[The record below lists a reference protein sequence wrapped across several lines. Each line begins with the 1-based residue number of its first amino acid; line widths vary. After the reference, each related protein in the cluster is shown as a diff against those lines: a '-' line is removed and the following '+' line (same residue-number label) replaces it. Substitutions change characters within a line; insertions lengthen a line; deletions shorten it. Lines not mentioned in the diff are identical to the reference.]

1 MVAQPLLRV
10 VRCGGSRLS
19 GARAAFSADAK
30 YLFCASGDYVKV
42 YSTATEECVHI
53 LQGHTNLV
61 TGIQLNPQNHM
72 QLYSCSLDGTIK
84 LWDFTDGI
92 LIKTFVVGYKL
103 FAFYTL
109 AGSED
114 SVFIIIPKK
123 NKEASGSAGQ
133 DIRWNWM
140 FTGSAGHDLLHWNQ
154 SSTDSFQLVSVKLP
168 KIADQEV
175 EAKELSLILDDIGQS
190 PKCTAFGREKKVN
203 RFSLSATSTKGAN
216 NNFTCV
222 ACHPKE
228 DCIASGHEDGKIRL
242 WRNFNHKREY
252 TFSTLH
258 WHHDVVMDLT
268 FSVEGTSL
276 LSGGVESVLVQWRDG
291 SDCKKEFLPRLGS
304 TIEHI
309 SASPDGTFYCTCHT
323 ENKITIIHSNLRVS
337 AVIQGL
343 VKGSDVKTGLV
354 VDPRTKALVL
364 NGKPGHLQ
372 FYCLQ
377 TDKQLYNLDIV
388 QQEYIHQVGL
398 NQIDL
403 VKAAFSAQGSW
414 LATVE
419 QREGKETELELQM
432 KLWNYDEQTQSF
444 TLNTRIN
451 MPHESHVTALCFR
464 DTDELKDET
473 LMLVTASKDGRFKVW
488 VLVDD
493 SDAEKPSMGWS
504 CDFVGSYHKY
514 PASNCCFSEDGS
526 LLAVSFEKTV
536 TVWDSDT
543 WDLKCTFCHP
553 PGKIQNLCFGRLSC
567 SKYLLGTTSSGFLC
581 CWNLLSCAME
591 WSAQLNITVLQPD
604 PLSENI
610 VAVSWLS
617 EGSDLFVFKPNEP
630 RPLCIQRNVCRGR
643 VQWAVFIPREV
654 PESVGSEKH
663 QWLSRSQLYF
673 LTETQDLMTFSTKST
688 EERLTPSS
696 KQLAVEESLTM
707 TPFYLLLGKHRHQQ
721 QSKEN
726 ADLGTAVVQ
735 NHLAQHSPAVKELL
749 HTPAHVLPSASFLCS
764 IFINSMLIS
773 KENKSAEEVAG
784 EVEMDSEKAEDE
796 SDEDVEFTEMEP
808 DTNPTEILGETTP
821 KLSKSQEKEL
831 RKIRRM
837 DYSWITAL

>member
-1 MVAQPLLRV
+1 MVVQEPLRV
-10 VRCGGSRLS
+10 VRCGGSKLS

-30 YLFCASGDYVKV
+30 YLLCASGDYVKV
-42 YSTATEECVHI
+42 YSTVTEECVHV
-53 LQGHTNLV
+53 LQGHSNLV

-103 FAFYTL
+103 YAFYML
-109 AGSED
+109 ADSEG
-114 SVFIIIPKK
+114 SVFVIIPRK
-123 NKEASGSAGQ
+123 NEDAS
-133 DIRWNWM
+133 
-140 FTGSAGHDLLHWNQ
+140 
-154 SSTDSFQLVSVKLP
+154 DSFQLASVKLP
-168 KIADQEV
+168 KTPDQEV
-175 EAKELSLILDDIGQS
+175 EAKDLSLILDDIGQS
-190 PKCTAFGREKKVN
+190 PKCTAFGREGEYVASVRGLHLLVYFFKKKKIN
-203 RFSLSATSTKGAN
+203 RFPLSATSRKGAN
-216 NNFTCV
+216 NYFTCV

-228 DCIASGHEDGKIRL
+228 DCIASGHKDGKIRL

-258 WHHDVVMDLT
+258 WHHDQVMDLA
-268 FSVEGTSL
+268 FSVEGNSL

-309 SASPDGTFYCTCHT
+309 SASLDGSFYCTSHS

-364 NGKPGHLQ
+364 NGKPGHVQ
-372 FYCLQ
+372 FYCLK

-398 NQIDL
+398 NQVEL
-403 VKAAFSAQGSW
+403 VKAAFSTRGSW

-419 QREGKETELELQM
+419 QREEKETELELQM

-451 MPHESHVTALCFR
+451 MPHEGHVTALCFR
-464 DTDELKDET
+464 DTDELEDRT
-473 LMLVTASKDGRFKVW
+473 PTLVTAGKDGRFKVW
-488 VLVDD
+488 VLEND

-504 CDFVGSYHKY
+504 CDFVGSYHNY
-514 PASNCCFSEDGS
+514 PANTCCFSEDGS
-526 LLAVSFEKTV
+526 LLAVSFERTV

-553 PGKIQNLCFGRLSC
+553 PGKIRNLCFGRLSC
-567 SKYLLGTTSSGFLC
+567 SKYLLGTTDNGFLC
-581 CWNLLSCAME
+581 CWNLLSCALE
-591 WSAQLNITVLQPD
+591 WSAQLNIMVLQPD

-610 VAVSWLS
+610 AAFSRLVDS
-617 EGSDLFVFKPNEP
+617 SDLFIFKPNEP
-630 RPLCIQRNVCRGR
+630 RPFCIQRNLCRER
-643 VQWAVFIPREV
+643 VQWAVFIPRDV

-663 QWLSRSQLYF
+663 QWLSRSQLYV
-673 LTETQDLMTFSTKST
+673 LTETQDLLTFSTKSA

-696 KQLAVEESLTM
+696 KQLAVEESLLV

-721 QSKEN
+721 KSKEN
-726 ADLGTAVVQ
+726 ATLGTAVFQSHVTQ
-735 NHLAQHSPAVKELL
+735 DSPAIKELL

-773 KENKSAEEVAG
+773 KENKSAEEVVD

-796 SDEDVEFTEMEP
+796 SDEDVELNEVEQDINTTAF
-808 DTNPTEILGETTP
+808 LGEITP

-837 DYSWITAL
+837 DYSWIAAL

>member
-1 MVAQPLLRV
+1 MVAQRPLRV
-10 VRCGGSRLS
+10 VRCGGSQLS
-19 GARAAFSADAK
+19 GARAVFSADAK
-30 YLFCASGDYVKV
+30 YLLCASGDYVKV

-72 QLYSCSLDGTIK
+72 QLYSCSLDGTVK

-123 NKEASGSAGQ
+123 NEES
-133 DIRWNWM
+133 
-140 FTGSAGHDLLHWNQ
+140 L
-154 SSTDSFQLVSVKLP
+154 DSFQLVSVKLP
-168 KIADQEV
+168 KTPDQAV

-190 PKCTAFGREKKVN
+190 PKCTAFGREVYLLFWMFFFYIKCIN
-203 RFSLSATSTKGAN
+203 YILATSRKGAN
-216 NNFTCV
+216 NYFTCV

-228 DCIASGHEDGKIRL
+228 DCIASGHKDGKIRL

-258 WHHDVVMDLT
+258 WHHDVVMDLA

-304 TIEHI
+304 AIEHI
-309 SASPDGTFYCTCHT
+309 SASPDGTLYCTSHT
-323 ENKITIIHSNLRVS
+323 ENSTYSKTTFLLLRCD
-337 AVIQGL
+337 I
-343 VKGSDVKTGLV
+343 KTGLV
-354 VDPRTKALVL
+354 IDPRTKALVL

-388 QQEYIHQVGL
+388 QQEYIHQIGL
-398 NQIDL
+398 NQVDL
-403 VKAAFSAQGSW
+403 VKAAFSARGSW

-419 QREGKETELELQM
+419 QREEKETELELQM

-451 MPHESHVTALCFR
+451 MPHEDHVTALCFR
-464 DTDELKDET
+464 DTDELEDGT
-473 LMLVTASKDGRFKVW
+473 PTLVTAGKDGQFKVW

-493 SDAEKPSMGWS
+493 SDSEKQSMGWN
-504 CDFVGSYHKY
+504 CDFVGSYHNY
-514 PASNCCFSEDGS
+514 PATNCCFSEDGS
-526 LLAVSFEKTV
+526 LLAVSFEETV
-536 TVWDSDT
+536 TVWNSDT
-543 WDLKCTFCHP
+543 WDLICTFCHP

-567 SKYLLGTTSSGFLC
+567 SKYLLGTTDNGFLC
-581 CWNLLSCAME
+581 CWNLLSCALE
-591 WSAQLNITVLQPD
+591 WSAQLNVMVLQPD

-610 VAVSWLS
+610 AAVSQLL

-630 RPLCIQRNVCRGR
+630 RPFCIQRNVCRER
-643 VQWAVFIPREV
+643 VQWAVFIPRDV

-673 LTETQDLMTFSTKST
+673 LTETQDLLTFSTKST

-696 KQLAVEESLTM
+696 KQLAVEESLPM

-735 NHLAQHSPAVKELL
+735 SHLAQVSPAIKELL

-773 KENKSAEEVAG
+773 KENKSAGEVV

-796 SDEDVEFTEMEP
+796 SDEDLDLTEMEQ
-808 DTNPTEILGETTP
+808 DMNPTEFLDEITQT
-821 KLSKSQEKEL
+821 KLSKSQEKQL

-837 DYSWITAL
+837 DYSWVAVL

>member
-1 MVAQPLLRV
+1 MVAQEALRV
-10 VRCGGSRLS
+10 VRCGGSKLS
-19 GARAAFSADAK
+19 GTRAAFSADAK
-30 YLFCASGDYVKV
+30 SLFCASGDYVKV

-114 SVFIIIPKK
+114 SVFIIIPKR
-123 NKEASGSAGQ
+123 NEEAS
-133 DIRWNWM
+133 
-140 FTGSAGHDLLHWNQ
+140 
-154 SSTDSFQLVSVKLP
+154 DSFQLVSVKLP
-168 KIADQEV
+168 KIPDQEV

-190 PKCTAFGREKKVN
+190 PKCTAFGREGEYVASVCGLHLLVYFFKKKKIH
-203 RFSLSATSTKGAN
+203 RFPLSATSSKGAN
-216 NNFTCV
+216 NYFTCV

-228 DCIASGHEDGKIRL
+228 DCIASGHKDGKIRL

-258 WHHDVVMDLT
+258 WHHDVVMDLA

-309 SASPDGTFYCTCHT
+309 AASPNGTFFCTSHT
-323 ENKITIIHSNLRVS
+323 DNKITIIHSNLRVS
-337 AVIQGL
+337 AIIQGL
-343 VKGSDVKTGLV
+343 VKGTDVKTGLV

-388 QQEYIHQVGL
+388 QQEYIHQIGL
-398 NQIDL
+398 NQVDL
-403 VKAAFSAQGSW
+403 VKAAFSARGSW

-419 QREGKETELELQM
+419 QREDKETELELQM
-432 KLWNYDEQTQSF
+432 KLWSYDEQTQSF

-464 DTDELKDET
+464 DTDELEDVT
-473 LMLVTASKDGRFKVW
+473 PTLVTAGKDGRFKVW
-488 VLVDD
+488 VLVND
-493 SDAEKPSMGWS
+493 SDAEKQSMGWS
-504 CDFVGSYHKY
+504 CDFVGSYHNY
-514 PASNCCFSEDGS
+514 PANNCCFSEDGS
-526 LLAVSFEKTV
+526 LLAVSFEETV

-553 PGKIQNLCFGRLSC
+553 PGRIRNLCFGRLSC
-567 SKYLLGTTSSGFLC
+567 SKYLLGTTSNGFLC
-581 CWNLLSCAME
+581 CWNLLSCA
-591 WSAQLNITVLQPD
+591 
-604 PLSENI
+604 
-610 VAVSWLS
+610 
-617 EGSDLFVFKPNEP
+617 LFVFKPNEP
-630 RPLCIQRNVCRGR
+630 RPLCIQRNICRGR

-654 PESVGSEKH
+654 PESVGSENHK
-663 QWLSRSQLYF
+663 WLSRSQLYF
-673 LTETQDLMTFSTKST
+673 LTQTQDLMTFSTKST

-696 KQLAVEESLTM
+696 KQLAIEESLPV
-707 TPFYLLLGKHRHQQ
+707 TPFYLLLGKHRNQQ

-726 ADLGTAVVQ
+726 ADLGTAVVPS
-735 NHLAQHSPAVKELL
+735 HLAQHSPAIKELL

-764 IFINSMLIS
+764 IFINSLLIP
-773 KENKSAEEVAG
+773 KENKSAGEVAD

-796 SDEDVEFTEMEP
+796 SDEDIEVTEMEP
-808 DTNPTEILGETTP
+808 DINPTEILGEITP

-837 DYSWITAL
+837 DYSWIAAL

>member
-1 MVAQPLLRV
+1 MVAQQPLRV
-10 VRCGGSRLS
+10 VRCGGSKLS

-30 YLFCASGDYVKV
+30 YLLCASGDYVKV
-42 YSTATEECVHI
+42 YSTATEKCVHI

-109 AGSED
+109 AGFED

-123 NKEASGSAGQ
+123 NE
-133 DIRWNWM
+133 DFLDW
-140 FTGSAGHDLLHWNQ
+140 
-154 SSTDSFQLVSVKLP
+154 FQLVSVKLP
-168 KIADQEV
+168 KTPDQEV
-175 EAKELSLILDDIGQS
+175 EANELSLILDDIGQS
-190 PKCTAFGREKKVN
+190 PKCTAFGREGEYVASVRGLHLLIYFFKKKKVN
-203 RFSLSATSTKGAN
+203 RFPLSATSRKSAN
-216 NNFTCV
+216 NYFTCV

-228 DCIASGHEDGKIRL
+228 DCIASGHKDGKIRL

-258 WHHDVVMDLT
+258 WHHDVVMDLA

-291 SDCKKEFLPRLGS
+291 SDYKKEFLPRLGS

-309 SASPDGTFYCTCHT
+309 SASPDGTFYCTSHT
-323 ENKITIIHSNLRVS
+323 ENKITIIHSNLSVS

-388 QQEYIHQVGL
+388 QQEYIHQIGL
-398 NQIDL
+398 NQVDL

-419 QREGKETELELQM
+419 QREEKETELELQM

-451 MPHESHVTALCFR
+451 MPHEGHVTALCFR
-464 DTDELKDET
+464 DTDELEDGT
-473 LMLVTASKDGRFKVW
+473 PTLVTAGNDGRFKVW
-488 VLVDD
+488 VLVND
-493 SDAEKPSMGWS
+493 SDSEKQSVGWS
-504 CDFVGSYHKY
+504 CDFVGSYHNY
-514 PASNCCFSEDGS
+514 PATNCCFSEDGS
-526 LLAVSFEKTV
+526 LLAVSFEETV
-536 TVWDSDT
+536 TVWNSDT
-543 WDLKCTFCHP
+543 WDLICTFCHP
-553 PGKIQNLCFGRLSC
+553 PGRIQNLCFGRLSC
-567 SKYLLGTTSSGFLC
+567 SRYLLGTTNNGFLC
-581 CWNLLSCAME
+581 CWNLLSCALE
-591 WSAQLNITVLQPD
+591 WSAQLNVMVLQPD

-610 VAVSWLS
+610 AAVSRLL

-630 RPLCIQRNVCRGR
+630 RPFCIQRNVCRER
-643 VQWAVFIPREV
+643 VQWAVFIPRDV
-654 PESVGSEKH
+654 TESIGSEKH

-673 LTETQDLMTFSTKST
+673 LTETQDLLTFSTKSA

-696 KQLAVEESLTM
+696 KQLAVEESLPM
-707 TPFYLLLGKHRHQQ
+707 TPFSLLLGKHRHQQ
-721 QSKEN
+721 RSKEN
-726 ADLGTAVVQ
+726 ADLDTAVVQ
-735 NHLAQHSPAVKELL
+735 SHLAQDSPAIKELL

-764 IFINSMLIS
+764 IFINSVLIS
-773 KENKSAEEVAG
+773 KENKSAGEVVD

-796 SDEDVEFTEMEP
+796 SDEDLELTEMEQ
-808 DTNPTEILGETTP
+808 DIKATEFLGEITQT
-821 KLSKSQEKEL
+821 KLSKSQEKQL

-837 DYSWITAL
+837 DYSWVAAL

>member
-1 MVAQPLLRV
+1 ML
-10 VRCGGSRLS
+10 
-19 GARAAFSADAK
+19 AD
-30 YLFCASGDYVKV
+30 
-42 YSTATEECVHI
+42 
-53 LQGHTNLV
+53 
-61 TGIQLNPQNHM
+61 
-72 QLYSCSLDGTIK
+72 
-84 LWDFTDGI
+84 
-92 LIKTFVVGYKL
+92 
-103 FAFYTL
+103 
-109 AGSED
+109 SEG

-123 NKEASGSAGQ
+123 NEDAS
-133 DIRWNWM
+133 
-140 FTGSAGHDLLHWNQ
+140 
-154 SSTDSFQLVSVKLP
+154 DSFQLVSVKLP
-168 KIADQEV
+168 KTPDQEV
-175 EAKELSLILDDIGQS
+175 EAKDLSLILDDIGRS
-190 PKCTAFGREKKVN
+190 PKCTAFGREGEYVASVRGLHLLVHFFKKKKTN
-203 RFSLSATSTKGAN
+203 RFPLSGTSRKGAN
-216 NNFTCV
+216 NYFTCV

-228 DCIASGHEDGKIRL
+228 DCIASGHKDGKIRL

-258 WHHDVVMDLT
+258 WHHDVVMDVA
-268 FSVEGTSL
+268 FSVEGNSL

-309 SASPDGTFYCTCHT
+309 SVSPDGTFYCTSHT
-323 ENKITIIHSNLRVS
+323 DNKITIVHSNLRVS

-398 NQIDL
+398 HQTEL
-403 VKAAFSAQGSW
+403 VKAAFNTQGSW

-419 QREGKETELELQM
+419 QREDKEIELELQM

-451 MPHESHVTALCFR
+451 MPHEAHITALCFR
-464 DTDELKDET
+464 DTDELEDAT
-473 LMLVTASKDGRFKVW
+473 PTLVTAGKDGRFKVW
-488 VLVDD
+488 MLVND
-493 SDAEKPSMGWS
+493 SAEKPSMSWS
-504 CDFVGSYHKY
+504 CGFVGSYHNY
-514 PASNCCFSEDGS
+514 PANSCCFSEDGS
-526 LLAVSFEKTV
+526 LLAVSFEETV

-553 PGKIQNLCFGRLSC
+553 PGKIRNLCFGRLSC
-567 SKYLLGTTSSGFLC
+567 SKYLLGTTDNGFLC
-581 CWNLLSCAME
+581 CWNLLSCALE
-591 WSAQLNITVLQPD
+591 WSTQLNVIVLQPD

-610 VAVSWLS
+610 AAVSQLLDH
-617 EGSDLFVFKPNEP
+617 SDLFVFKPNEP
-630 RPLCIQRNVCRGR
+630 RPFCIQRNVCRER
-643 VQWAVFIPREV
+643 VQWAVFIPRDV

-663 QWLSRSQLYF
+663 QWLNRSQLYM
-673 LTETQDLMTFSTKST
+673 LTETQDLLTFSTKSP

-696 KQLAVEESLTM
+696 KQLAVEESLPV
-707 TPFYLLLGKHRHQQ
+707 TPFYLLLGKHRRQQ

-726 ADLGTAVVQ
+726 AELGTAVIQ
-735 NHLAQHSPAVKELL
+735 SQLPQDSPEIKELL

-764 IFINSMLIS
+764 IFINSLLIS
-773 KENKSAEEVAG
+773 KENKSSGDVVD

-796 SDEDVEFTEMEP
+796 SDEDVELSEMEQ
-808 DTNPTEILGETTP
+808 DTNPTEFLGEIAP
-821 KLSKSQEKEL
+821 KLSKAQEKEL

-837 DYSWITAL
+837 DYSWVAAL

>member
-1 MVAQPLLRV
+1 MLINTELNYIRETFLPLQL
-10 VRCGGSRLS
+10 
-19 GARAAFSADAK
+19 
-30 YLFCASGDYVKV
+30 YLLCASGDYVKV

-72 QLYSCSLDGTIK
+72 QLYSCSLDGTVK

-123 NKEASGSAGQ
+123 NEES
-133 DIRWNWM
+133 
-140 FTGSAGHDLLHWNQ
+140 L
-154 SSTDSFQLVSVKLP
+154 DSFQLVSVKLP
-168 KIADQEV
+168 KTPDQAV

-190 PKCTAFGREKKVN
+190 PKCTAFGREVYLL
-203 RFSLSATSTKGAN
+203 FWMFPLSATSRKGAN
-216 NNFTCV
+216 NYFTCV

-228 DCIASGHEDGKIRL
+228 DCIASGHKDGKIRL

-258 WHHDVVMDLT
+258 WHHDVVMDLA

-304 TIEHI
+304 AIEHI
-309 SASPDGTFYCTCHT
+309 SASPDGTLYCTSHT
-323 ENKITIIHSNLRVS
+323 ENKITLIHSNLRVS

-343 VKGSDVKTGLV
+343 VKGTDIKTGLV
-354 VDPRTKALVL
+354 IDPRTKALVL

-388 QQEYIHQVGL
+388 QQEYIHQIGL
-398 NQIDL
+398 NQVDL
-403 VKAAFSAQGSW
+403 VKAAFSARGSW

-419 QREGKETELELQM
+419 QREEKETELELQM

-451 MPHESHVTALCFR
+451 MPHEDHVTALCFR
-464 DTDELKDET
+464 DTDELEDGT
-473 LMLVTASKDGRFKVW
+473 PTLVTAGKDGQFKVW

-493 SDAEKPSMGWS
+493 SDSEKQSMGWN
-504 CDFVGSYHKY
+504 CDFVGSYHNY
-514 PASNCCFSEDGS
+514 PATNCCFSEDGS
-526 LLAVSFEKTV
+526 LLAVSFEETV
-536 TVWDSDT
+536 TVWNSDT
-543 WDLKCTFCHP
+543 WDLICTFCHP

-567 SKYLLGTTSSGFLC
+567 SKYLLGTTDNGFLC
-581 CWNLLSCAME
+581 CWNLLSCALE
-591 WSAQLNITVLQPD
+591 WSAQLNVMVLQPD

-610 VAVSWLS
+610 AAVSQLL

-630 RPLCIQRNVCRGR
+630 RPFCIQRNVCRER
-643 VQWAVFIPREV
+643 VQWAVFIPRDV

-673 LTETQDLMTFSTKST
+673 LTETQDLLTFSTKST

-696 KQLAVEESLTM
+696 KQLAVEESLPM

-735 NHLAQHSPAVKELL
+735 SHLAQVSPAIKELL

-773 KENKSAEEVAG
+773 KENKSAGEVV

-796 SDEDVEFTEMEP
+796 SDEDLDLTEMEQ
-808 DTNPTEILGETTP
+808 DMNPTEFLDEITQT
-821 KLSKSQEKEL
+821 KLSKSQEKQL

-837 DYSWITAL
+837 DYSWVAVL